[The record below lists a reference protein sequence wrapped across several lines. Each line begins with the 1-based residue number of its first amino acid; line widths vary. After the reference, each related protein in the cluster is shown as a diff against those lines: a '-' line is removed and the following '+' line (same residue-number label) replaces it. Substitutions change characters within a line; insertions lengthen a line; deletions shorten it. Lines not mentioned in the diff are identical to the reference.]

1 MNLILEKLNI
11 DESLKEELLREFD
24 KKVNEK
30 AIELAEA
37 KEHEYEEYI
46 YSELK
51 ESQQTTE
58 KTLDAYL
65 EKVVE
70 QFVEDNTFTID
81 ASIDL
86 EKQEAILEGFNALT
100 IATGVEIAQIAE
112 AKSYEDNSIV
122 NESKKDNTEL
132 RNMND
137 MLMKEI
143 MELKSDNS
151 KLLSI
156 GLIRES
162 SEGMTVLEAK
172 RFNKLAS
179 IIDYDELD
187 PAEYLEKIDTIVES
201 VVSKSSSNTRNTH
214 TSINEKRELK
224 PDIVNRKREDN
235 TNKKYVSKARH
246 LY

>member
-37 KEHEYEEYI
+37 KEDEYEEYI